1 MANVSL
7 WSNVG
12 IAVQSA
18 LSSAQVVSAITKAN
32 PGVAT
37 YVGSDPSNG
46 DILYLSSVQGM
57 HQLDDRL
64 FRAANVNS
72 GGNTVELEG
81 ENTSNY
87 DTYASG
93 DLQVVTFGTTLAIVT
108 DLQVSGGDFEQIDVT
123 TVHDS
128 VRKQIPGAASPIV
141 FSGSCIWDVADA
153 GFIAL
158 KAASDNK
165 EKRAVRITFA
175 NGQKV
180 YFTGYIG
187 FTAMPTGSAQDK
199 VTTPF
204 QITMFGRPTTYSA

>member
-7 WSNVG
+7 WSGVG

-18 LSSAQVVSAITKAN
+18 LASALPISGITKAD
-32 PGVAT
+32 PGVVSYT
-37 YVGSDPSNG
+37 GTDPSNG
-46 DILYLSSVQGM
+46 DYLYLSSILGM
-57 HQLDDRL
+57 HQVDERI

-72 GGNTVELEG
+72 GSNTVELED
-81 ENTSNY
+81 EDTSGY
-87 DTYASG
+87 DTFSSG
-93 DLQVVTFGTTLAIVT
+93 NAQVVTFGTTLQIVT
-108 DLQVSGGDFEQIDVT
+108 EVQFSGGDFEQIDVT
-123 TVHDS
+123 TIHDN

-153 GFIAL
+153 GFAAL

-165 EKRAVRITFA
+165 AKRGIRLTFA

-180 YFTGYIG
+180 VFTGYIG
-187 FTAMPTGSAQDK
+187 FTGLPTGSAQDK
-199 VTTPF
+199 VVTPF

>member
-7 WSNVG
+7 WSSV
-12 IAVQSA
+12 AVAIQSS
-18 LSSAQVVSAITKAN
+18 LGSDKVVTAITKAN

-37 YVGSDPSNG
+37 STAHSISTGEY
-46 DILYLSSVQGM
+46 IKLQAQGM
-57 HQLDDRL
+57 SQVDGRV
-64 FRAANVNS
+64 FRVTTSTTNS
-72 GGNTVELEG
+72 FALEG
-81 ENTSNY
+81 EDTSSY
-87 DTYASG
+87 DTFTTGTAN
-93 DLQVVTFGTTLAIVT
+93 VITFGTTLQIVT

-123 TVHDS
+123 TIHDN

-153 GFIAL
+153 GFAAL

-165 EKRAVRITFA
+165 AQRAIRLTFA

-180 YFTGYIG
+180 VFLGYVGFTGL
-187 FTAMPTGSAQDK
+187 PTGAAQDK
-199 VTTPF
+199 VVTPF